1 MSSVE
6 DRPDSSSFGKNGKK
20 SISKSLPMPRFA
32 SQLSPAAEQLA
43 FPHSPQQTTGSLQP
57 LAEYFAS
64 STSPQITRPLSYLPA
79 VINTSPD
86 SSPGPGVE
94 DSITCDVPA
103 VRANVTRDLTGAQTG
118 SLQSVQSVQSVKLTN
133 TSTLRPP
140 ILIRSTGKK
149 SRGTMRPPEGRRW
162 VIHTSVTLALVLI
175 AIGAL
180 FVVVPAGRD
189 GEDGFNPFHSF
200 VSWIQGGS
208 NIPNALAVQIA
219 ATATAVTV
227 DGKDTGNQNYAGLPT
242 APPGSSGYDG
252 FTYGQCTYW
261 ADYLYHQLSGNW
273 VPWAGDAWTWANGAR
288 TYGWIVSGT
297 PHYPSII
304 VLQPGVEGAGP
315 YGHVAVVIGINGDGS
330 VNTSNWNWYANG
342 GGWAH
347 TSYFTFRPGPGV
359 SFVWK

>member
-6 DRPDSSSFGKNGKK
+6 DRPGSSFFGKK
-20 SISKSLPMPRFA
+20 SISKSLRMPRFA

-43 FPHSPQQTTGSLQP
+43 FPHSPQHTTGSLSP
-57 LAEYFAS
+57 IAEYDTP

-79 VINTSPD
+79 LINTTPEFL
-86 SSPGPGVE
+86 PGVE
-94 DSITCDVPA
+94 DSITRDVRA
-103 VRANVTRDLTGAQTG
+103 VRANVTRNLTEVQTG
-118 SLQSVQSVQSVKLTN
+118 SLQSISTQSVQTVKLTN

-175 AIGAL
+175 AVGAL
-180 FVVVPAGRD
+180 FVVVPAGRS
-189 GEDGFNPFHSF
+189 GEDGFNPFQSF
-200 VSWIQGGS
+200 VSWIQGSS
-208 NIPNALAVQIA
+208 NNPNALAAQIS

-227 DGKDTGNQNYAGLPT
+227 GGKDTGSRTYAGLPT
-242 APPGSSGYDG
+242 PPPGSPGYDG

-261 ADYLYHQLSGNW
+261 ADYLYHQMSGNW
-273 VPWAGDAWTWANGAR
+273 VPWAGDAWAWANGAR
-288 TYGWIVSGT
+288 AYGWHVSGT
-297 PHYPSII
+297 PIVPSII
-304 VLQPGVEGAGP
+304 VLQPYTEGAGP

-330 VNTSNWNWYANG
+330 VHTSNWNFYANG
-342 GGWAH
+342 GGWAR
-347 TSYFTFRPGPGV
+347 TSYYDFRPGSGV